1 MELEIAHGQMVRQ
14 QVRASEVLDTQILDV
29 FTEIARHEFVPE
41 RYRELAYADS
51 RIPLPH
57 GECMMMPSEEGHLL
71 QALDIKPTDRI
82 LEVGTGSGY
91 LTACLGKL
99 GAEVTSVDIHDD
111 FIGPARELL
120 ADSGVNNATV
130 LCMDA
135 MQQLPDGEFDV
146 IAVTGSLPIYD
157 DRFARSLGIGG
168 RLFIITGTGPAMDA
182 RIVTRVTADEFSFV
196 SVFETDIPPLHNA
209 PLPEPFRF

>member
-14 QVRASEVLDTQILDV
+14 QVRASEVLDTHILDV
-29 FTEIARHEFVPE
+29 FAEIARHEFVPE

-71 QALDIKPTDRI
+71 QALDIKSTDAV

-91 LTACLGKL
+91 LTACLARL
-99 GAEVTSVDIHDD
+99 GAKVTSIDIHED
-111 FIGPARELL
+111 FIGPATELL
-120 ADSGVNNATV
+120 ADAGISNAAV
-130 LCMDA
+130 ACMDA
-135 MQQLPDGEFDV
+135 MQQLPDGKFDV

-157 DRFARSLGIGG
+157 DRFAQALNVGG
-168 RLFIITGTGPAMDA
+168 RLFIIIGTGPAMDA
-182 RIVTRVTADEFSFV
+182 RVITRVTEDEFSSV
-196 SVFETDIPPLHNA
+196 SVFETEIPPLHNA

>member
-14 QVRASEVLDTQILDV
+14 QVRASQVLDTHILDV
-29 FTEIARHEFVPE
+29 FSEIARHEFVPE

-71 QALDIKPTDRI
+71 QALDIKPTDKI

-91 LTACLGKL
+91 LTACLAKL
-99 GAEVTSVDIHDD
+99 GAEVTSIDIHED
-111 FIGPARELL
+111 FIAPARELL
-120 ADSGVNNATV
+120 IDAGISNAT
-130 LCMDA
+130 LTCMDA
-135 MQQLPDGEFDV
+135 MQEIPAGQFDV

-157 DRFARSLGIGG
+157 SRFESALTVGG
-168 RLFIITGTGPAMDA
+168 RLFVIVGSGPAMDA
-182 RIVTRVTADEFSFV
+182 RVVTRVTDAEFQAQSA
-196 SVFETDIPPLHNA
+196 FETDIPPLHNA
-209 PLPEPFRF
+209 PVPDPFRF